1 MSRRS
6 TSAKR
11 ARKRRQNLARRFSSN
26 WLSWPWVRHISR
38 WPWNR
43 LGDIHRLARKHHI
56 APEELYVFHQQ
67 LSDALSQLETSD
79 NDLDALSEHA
89 NMLRE
94 QYREQAKH
102 LSKARQKAA
111 TKLGKDVASPEALD
125 TWWQQIDD
133 WRAEREG
140 KLYEPSKP
148 GEALKSQEVVEA
160 LCRVTRGEAY
170 VTTDVGQ
177 HQMFAAQYYKFEKPN
192 RLITS
197 GGLGTMGFGFPAAM
211 GIKQNYPDAD
221 VVCVT
226 GEGSFQMMMQELS
239 TCKQYGIG
247 VKIVNLNNASLG
259 MVRQWQDLN
268 YKSRHAHSYMES
280 LPDFHLLIEAYGFT
294 AITVNTLDELEDA
307 LERTFA
313 NKHELVFLDVK
324 VDPHEHVYP
333 MQVPLGSMRD
343 MLLSKTERT

>member
-1 MSRRS
+1 ME
-6 TSAKR
+6 K
-11 ARKRRQNLARRFSSN
+11 
-26 WLSWPWVRHISR
+26 
-38 WPWNR
+38 
-43 LGDIHRLARKHHI
+43 
-56 APEELYVFHQQ
+56 
-67 LSDALSQLETSD
+67 
-79 NDLDALSEHA
+79 
-89 NMLRE
+89 
-94 QYREQAKH
+94 
-102 LSKARQKAA
+102 
-111 TKLGKDVASPEALD
+111 
-125 TWWQQIDD
+125 IDG
-133 WRAEREG
+133 WRAERKG

-160 LCRVTRGEAY
+160 LCRITRGEAF

-177 HQMFAAQYYKFEKPN
+177 HQMFAAQYYKFDKPN

-211 GIKQNYPDAD
+211 GIKQNYPDDD

-239 TCKQYGIG
+239 TCKQYGVG
-247 VKIVNLNNASLG
+247 VKILNLNNASLG

-294 AITVNTLDELEDA
+294 AITVTTQDELEPA
-307 LERTFA
+307 LERAFA
-313 NKHELVFLDVK
+313 DKHELVFLDVK
-324 VDPHEHVYP
+324 VDPFEHVYP